1 MEINIE
7 VDHEE
12 ELDLH
17 IEVTEDIS
25 SEDENMSSNQNL
37 SAEVKQYCSW

>member
-7 VDHEE
+7 VDREE

-25 SEDENMSSNQNL
+25 SKDENMSLNQNP
-37 SAEVKQYCSW
+37 SAEVKKIL